1 MSDSEAI
8 SGWLFVDQ
16 KLQSVM
22 FVFRDGRSDDTGLPW
37 YLLKEPGNVEA
48 FRRDFGF
55 KEIELKGFWRFR
67 VEMSKANLSRWFEIR
82 ESVR

>member
-16 KLQSVM
+16 EFQSVM
-22 FVFRDGRSDDTGLPW
+22 FVFRNGRGDDTGLPW
-37 YLLKEPGNVEA
+37 DLLKEPGNLEA
-48 FRRDFGF
+48 FRRDFAF

-67 VEMSKANLSRWFEIR
+67 VEMSRVNLSRWFEIR
-82 ESVR
+82 EQPR